1 MIDNGIAMF
10 LGNNHINDTT
20 DYTYFVF
27 IHEKGTFWTNEGVPN
42 MRSFKLNLNE
52 QRVLKF
58 RKVFHSILPTKETP
72 CKTEEDFSLT
82 KCFKQF
88 LKKSVGCTLDLFT
101 KSNSCQ
107 TMDKLN
113 ETIALMEWLQ
123 NEDFNN
129 VTKITG
135 CTQRCNFNSYEIVFE
150 KNMNIDW
157 KTSWKSE
164 LYVQLASDIVEERV
178 EYLTFDDNAFIS
190 AVGGYLGTF
199 EN

>member
-52 QRVLKF
+52 QRLLKF

-72 CKTEEDFSLT
+72 CKTEKDFSLT

-88 LKKSVGCTLDLFT
+88 LKKSVGSVLWICSQSQTLV
-101 KSNSCQ
+101 KQWMS
-107 TMDKLN
+107 
-113 ETIALMEWLQ
+113 
-123 NEDFNN
+123 
-129 VTKITG
+129 
-135 CTQRCNFNSYEIVFE
+135 
-150 KNMNIDW
+150 
-157 KTSWKSE
+157 
-164 LYVQLASDIVEERV
+164 
-178 EYLTFDDNAFIS
+178 
-190 AVGGYLGTF
+190 
-199 EN
+199 